1 MCYEFEEFYSRA
13 RIAEQLRK
21 RADKPKEKART
32 ETPAKPAE
40 PERQVKPQ
48 EPVPA

>member
-1 MCYEFEEFYSRA
+1 MCYEFEEFYTRA

-21 RADKPKEKART
+21 KADEQKQKAKT
-32 ETPAKPAE
+32 ATPAKPAE
-40 PERQVKPQ
+40 PDVQVKPQ